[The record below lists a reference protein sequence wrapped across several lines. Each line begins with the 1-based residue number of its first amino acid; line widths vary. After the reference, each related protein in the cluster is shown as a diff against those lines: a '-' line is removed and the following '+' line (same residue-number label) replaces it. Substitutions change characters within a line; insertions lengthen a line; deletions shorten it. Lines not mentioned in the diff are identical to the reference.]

1 MSLSSLIKILLQPAM
16 GWYIKKKKKIEEE
29 KSFHVIHEGILAA
42 VKILL

>member
-16 GWYIKKKKKIEEE
+16 GWYIKKKKMEGE
-29 KSFHVIHEGILAA
+29 KSFYVIHEGILAA